1 MPQPAGFAARFPV
14 LSLRQTLM
22 LGVALGILLPALF
35 LAYFQVT
42 AKLQTEVALRVEA
55 PMRQYAEVLSRGM
68 AVAVWNLDRGVA
80 SELVDAVMRNPDVVS
95 VTVTD
100 EFQDVFV
107 RKHNDNLSPGATLN
121 DQRDIIYN
129 GTRVGRLT
137 VEMTSQRIER
147 EMRQDLLR
155 FALALVLQMALA
167 FLVIWPLFN
176 RRVLKPLLELRED
189 ARRLA
194 RGELALPLSPQ
205 RKDEMGELAH
215 ALDTMR
221 MDLAALMA
229 EREHKTQ
236 ALQQELTER
245 ARTEEALRVSQT
257 KFKAIFD
264 ASPVS
269 MSVSRVG
276 DDIQTMD
283 VNSAWVRVFGIERE
297 VAMGTNGIRTGI
309 WKDVAQRHEAMRLLQ
324 EEGELIGYRA
334 WMLHGVTRAE
344 MLCELSG
351 RMVTL
356 GGERVLIMAFDD
368 ITAKHR
374 YEENILQLNA
384 TLEHRVQDRTQ
395 ELSTTLAQLTAAQS
409 ELVRAEKMSALG
421 SLVAGIAHELN
432 TPIGNSLTV
441 ASTLQDH
448 ANTFANSMAQGLTRS
463 RLEEFV
469 GNTRQG
475 AGILMRG
482 LQHAAEL
489 VSSFKQVA
497 VDQTSLNRRSFDL
510 QATVSEIL
518 LTLGPTIRK
527 SNHQVESD
535 IADGIVMDSYPG
547 PLGQVL
553 TNLINNALLHAFEG
567 VERGTVRV
575 SASLTSEGAVRLMVR
590 DNGAGIPA
598 AHLPR
603 VFDPFFTTKL
613 GQGGSGLG
621 LNIVYNLVTKSL
633 GGTVHVA
640 SSPGEGA
647 TFSMVLPRLAPAVA
661 FDPSEPEALAR

>member
-1 MPQPAGFAARFPV
+1 LTQFASITARWFH

-42 AKLQTEVALRVEA
+42 AKLQTEVALRVEV

-80 SELVDAVMRNPDVVS
+80 LELVDAVMRNPDVVS
-95 VTVTD
+95 VTVND
-100 EFQDVFV
+100 EFKDVFV
-107 RKHNDNLSPGATLN
+107 RKQNESLSADAKLT
-121 DQRDIIYN
+121 DQRDIVYN

-137 VEMTSQRIER
+137 VAMTSQRIER
-147 EMRQDLLR
+147 EMREDLMR
-155 FALALVLQMALA
+155 FLLALLLQMALA

-176 RRVLKPLLELRED
+176 RRVLKPMLELRED

-194 RGELALPLSPQ
+194 RGELSLPLSPQ
-205 RKDEMGELAH
+205 RKDEMGELAQ
-215 ALDTMR
+215 ALDVMR
-221 MDLAALMA
+221 TDLAALMT
-229 EREHKTQ
+229 EREQKTL
-236 ALQQELTER
+236 ALQQELVER
-245 ARTEEALRVSQT
+245 ERTEEALRVSQT
-257 KFKAIFD
+257 KFAAIFD
-264 ASPVS
+264 ASPIA
-269 MSVSRVG
+269 MSVSLIDGEVR
-276 DDIQTMD
+276 TLE
-283 VNSAWVRVFGIERE
+283 VNTAWSRVFGFQKEG
-297 VAMGTNGIRTGI
+297 VVGSNGVKLGVWRDL
-309 WKDVAQRHEAMRLLQ
+309 DVRQQVLDTIDAHGA
-324 EEGELIGYRA
+324 ISDSRA
-334 WMLHGVTRAE
+334 WMLRGVERKGI
-344 MLCELSG
+344 LCELSG
-351 RMVTL
+351 RVVNL
-356 GGERVLIMAFDD
+356 GGERVLIMAFED
-368 ITAKHR
+368 ITGKYQ

-384 TLEHRVQDRTQ
+384 TLEHRVQERTQ
-395 ELSTTLAQLTAAQS
+395 ELSSALNQLTAAQS

-448 ANTFANSMAQGLTRS
+448 ANSFANGMAQGLTRS

-469 GNTRQG
+469 SNTRQG

-497 VDQTSLNRRSFDL
+497 VDQTSLNRRSFNL
-510 QATVSEIL
+510 EAMVNEIL

-527 SNHQVESD
+527 SNHQVQSH
-535 IADGIVMDSYPG
+535 IANNIVMDSYPG

-553 TNLINNALLHAFEG
+553 TNLIYNALLHAFDGIEN
-567 VERGTVRV
+567 GTVQVR
-575 SASLTSEGAVRLMVR
+575 AELTDSGAVRLLVS
-590 DNGAGIPA
+590 DNGVGIA
-598 AHLPR
+598 QGHLAR

-640 SSPGEGA
+640 SSPGQGA
-647 TFSMVLPRLAPAVA
+647 TFSMVLPRIAPAIPV
-661 FDPSEPEALAR
+661 DQVDPEALAR

>member
-1 MPQPAGFAARFPV
+1 
-14 LSLRQTLM
+14 M

-107 RKHNDNLSPGATLN
+107 RKHNDSLTPGATLS

-194 RGELALPLSPQ
+194 RGELALPLSHQ

-229 EREHKTQ
+229 EREQKTQ

-276 DDIQTMD
+276 DDIQTID

-297 VAMGTNGIRTGI
+297 VAIGTNGIRTGI

-351 RMVTL
+351 RMVAL

-384 TLEHRVQDRTQ
+384 TLEHRVQERTQ

-527 SNHQVESD
+527 SNHQVECD

-567 VERGTVRV
+567 IERGTVHV
-575 SASLTSEGAVRLMVR
+575 SASLTSDGAVRLMVR

>member
-1 MPQPAGFAARFPV
+1 MAQRVGN
-14 LSLRQTLM
+14 LSLRQTLI
-22 LGVALGILLPALF
+22 LGVAVGILLPALF

-42 AKLQTEVALRVEA
+42 SKLETEVKLRVEA

-95 VTVTD
+95 VTVND
-100 EFQDVFV
+100 EFHEVFV
-107 RKHNDNLSPGATLN
+107 RKHNDAAPEGPTLS
-121 DQRDIIYN
+121 DERDIIYN
-129 GTRVGRLT
+129 GARVGRLT
-137 VEMTSQRIER
+137 VEMTAQRIQR

-155 FALALVLQMALA
+155 FALALLVQMALA
-167 FLVIWPLFN
+167 FVFIWPLFN
-176 RRVLKPLLELRED
+176 RRVLKPLLQLREE
-189 ARRLA
+189 ASRLA
-194 RGELALPLSPQ
+194 RGELEMPLAWQ
-205 RKDEMGELAH
+205 RKDEMGELAQ

-221 MDLAALMA
+221 NDLAGLLR
-229 EREHKTQ
+229 ERELKNA
-236 ALQQELTER
+236 ALQTELTER

-257 KFKAIFD
+257 KFAAIFD
-264 ASPVS
+264 ASPAA
-269 MSVSRVG
+269 MSVSRV
-276 DDIQTMD
+276 DADTTTID
-283 VNSAWVRVFGIERE
+283 VNSAWVRLFGLERAA
-297 VAMGTNGIRTGI
+297 VIGSNGARTGI
-309 WKDVAQRHEAMRLLQ
+309 WKNAQERDHGMRILRQ
-324 EEGELIGYRA
+324 TGELSDYRT
-334 WMLHGVTRAE
+334 WMYRSAGKIE

-351 RMVTL
+351 RLVTL
-356 GGERVLIMAFDD
+356 GGEQVLIMAFDD

-384 TLEHRVQDRTQ
+384 TLEHRVQERTQ
-395 ELSTTLAQLTAAQS
+395 ELSTTLSQLTAAQA

-448 ANTFANSMAQGLTRS
+448 ANHFAATAAQGLTRS
-463 RLEEFV
+463 RLDEFV
-469 GNTRQG
+469 NNTRQG

-497 VDQTSLNRRSFDL
+497 VDQTSLNRRTFDL

-527 SNHQVESD
+527 SNHRVEYD
-535 IADGIVMDSYPG
+535 IAPDIVMDSYPG
-547 PLGQVL
+547 PLGQVI
-553 TNLINNALLHAFEG
+553 TNLINNALLHAFDGMEQG
-567 VERGTVRV
+567 CVKV
-575 SASLTSEGAVRLMVR
+575 SASLTSDSAVRLQVS
-590 DNGAGIPA
+590 DNGVGIPA
-598 AHLPR
+598 AHLTR

-621 LNIVYNLVTKSL
+621 LNIVYNLVTRSL
-633 GGTVHVA
+633 GGAVHVA
-640 SSPGEGA
+640 SVPGEGA
-647 TFSMVLPRLAPAVA
+647 TFSLLLPRHAPVPLLEDA
-661 FDPSEPEALAR
+661 EPEAIAT

>member
-1 MPQPAGFAARFPV
+1 
-14 LSLRQTLM
+14 M

-42 AKLQTEVALRVEA
+42 AKLKTEVALRVEA

-107 RKHNDNLSPGATLN
+107 RKHNDALPPGTTLS

-155 FALALVLQMALA
+155 FGLALVLQMALA

-221 MDLAALMA
+221 TDLAALMA
-229 EREHKTQ
+229 EREQKTQ
-236 ALQQELTER
+236 ALQLELAER
-245 ARTEEALRVSQT
+245 ERTEEALRVSQT

-283 VNSAWVRVFGIERE
+283 VNSAWVRVFGLDRE
-297 VAMGTNGIRTGI
+297 VAIGSNGARTGI
-309 WKDVAQRHEAMRLLQ
+309 WKDVAQREEGNRILQ
-324 EEGELIGYRA
+324 ERGELTGYRA

-351 RMVTL
+351 RMVVL

-384 TLEHRVQDRTQ
+384 TLEHRVQERTQ
-395 ELSTTLAQLTAAQS
+395 ELSATLAQLTAAQG

-448 ANTFANSMAQGLTRS
+448 ANSFSNGMAQGLTRS

-527 SNHQVESD
+527 SNHQVECD
-535 IADGIVMDSYPG
+535 IAEGIVMDSYPG

-567 VERGTVRV
+567 IERGTVQV
-575 SASLTSEGAVRLMVR
+575 NASLMEDGTVRLLVI
-590 DNGAGIPA
+590 DNGTGIPQ

-640 SSPGEGA
+640 SSPGHGA
-647 TFSMVLPRLAPAVA
+647 TFSMVLPRMAPVVA
-661 FDPSEPEALAR
+661 FDQAEPEALAR

>member
-42 AKLQTEVALRVEA
+42 AKLKTEVALRVEA

-80 SELVDAVMRNPDVVS
+80 SELVEAVMRNPDVVS

-107 RKHNDNLSPGATLN
+107 RKHNGSLAPGATLN

-137 VEMTSQRIER
+137 VEMTAQRIER
-147 EMRQDLLR
+147 EMRQDLTL

-176 RRVLKPLLELRED
+176 RRVLKPLLELRGD
-189 ARRLA
+189 ALRLA

-205 RKDEMGELAH
+205 RKDEMGELAQ

-221 MDLAALMA
+221 TDLAALMA
-229 EREHKTQ
+229 EREQKTL
-236 ALQQELTER
+236 ALQQELAER
-245 ARTEEALRVSQT
+245 QRTEEALRVSQT

-264 ASPVS
+264 ASPIA
-269 MSVSRVG
+269 MSVTLLGAEVR
-276 DDIQTMD
+276 TLD
-283 VNSAWVRVFGIERE
+283 VNTAWTRLFGIQRELAIGSNGERLG
-297 VAMGTNGIRTGI
+297 VWRDQDIRS
-309 WKDVAQRHEAMRLLQ
+309 RHLQ
-324 EEGELIGYRA
+324 LVDGQGEISGYKA
-334 WMLHGVTRAE
+334 WMLRGEERQQI
-344 MLCELSG
+344 LCELSG
-351 RMVTL
+351 RVVML

-368 ITAKHR
+368 ITGKHR

-384 TLEHRVQDRTQ
+384 TLEQRVQERTQ
-395 ELSTTLAQLTAAQS
+395 ELSTTLVQLTAAQS
-409 ELVRAEKMSALG
+409 ELVRTEKMSALG

-448 ANTFANSMAQGLTRS
+448 ANSFANTMAQGLTRS

-469 GNTRQG
+469 SNTRQG

-497 VDQTSLNRRSFDL
+497 VDQTSLNRRTFDL
-510 QATVSEIL
+510 QATVNEIL

-527 SNHQVESD
+527 SNHVVECD

-567 VERGTVRV
+567 VERGTVHV
-575 SASLTSEGAVRLMVR
+575 SASITSSGAVRLMVR

-640 SSPGEGA
+640 SNPGEGA

-661 FDPSEPEALAR
+661 FDLSETEASAR

>member
-1 MPQPAGFAARFPV
+1 MPQSTGFFARLPL

-80 SELVDAVMRNPDVVS
+80 GELVDAVMRNPDVVS
-95 VTVTD
+95 VTVAD
-100 EFQDVFV
+100 EFQEVFV
-107 RKHNDNLSPGATLN
+107 RRHNDGLQPGPTLM

-137 VEMTSQRIER
+137 VEMTAQRIER

-176 RRVLKPLLELRED
+176 RRVLKPLLELRAD

-205 RKDEMGELAH
+205 RKDEMGELAG

-221 MDLAALMA
+221 QDLAALMA
-229 EREHKTQ
+229 EREQKTQ
-236 ALQQELTER
+236 ALQQELIER

-264 ASPVS
+264 ASPAA
-269 MSVSRVG
+269 MSVSRVNE
-276 DDIQTMD
+276 DTTTLD
-283 VNSAWVRVFGIERE
+283 VNIAWVRLFGLDRER
-297 VAMGTNGIRTGI
+297 VIGSNGARTGI
-309 WKDVAQRHEAMRLLQ
+309 WRDPGERDRGMRILRQ
-324 EEGELIGYRA
+324 TGELSDYRT
-334 WMLHGVTRAE
+334 WMYRSNGQVE

-351 RMVTL
+351 RLVTL
-356 GGERVLIMAFDD
+356 GDEKVLIMAFDD

-384 TLEHRVQDRTQ
+384 TLEQRVAERTQ
-395 ELSTTLAQLTAAQS
+395 ELSTTLAQLTAAQG

-448 ANTFANSMAQGLTRS
+448 ATSFSASMGQGLTRS
-463 RLEEFV
+463 RLDEFV
-469 GNTRQG
+469 NNTRQG

-497 VDQTSLNRRSFDL
+497 VDQTSLNRRTFNLAS
-510 QATVSEIL
+510 TVSEIL

-527 SNHQVESD
+527 SNHQVECE
-535 IADGIVMDSYPG
+535 IHADIVMDSYPG

-567 VERGTVRV
+567 VPH
-575 SASLTSEGAVRLMVR
+575 GAVRVTASMAEDGSVHLLVS
-590 DNGAGIPA
+590 DNGSGIPQ
-598 AHLPR
+598 AHLAR

-621 LNIVYNLVTKSL
+621 LNIVYNLVTKTL

-640 SSPGEGA
+640 SEVGHGA
-647 TFSMVLPRLAPAVA
+647 TFRMVLPRSAPVVA
-661 FDPSEPEALAR
+661 FDNPEPEPLAR

>member
-1 MPQPAGFAARFPV
+1 M
-14 LSLRQTLM
+14 RQTLM

-42 AKLQTEVALRVEA
+42 AKLKTEVALRVEA

-107 RKHNDNLSPGATLN
+107 RKHNDALPPGTTLS

-155 FALALVLQMALA
+155 FGLALVLQMALA

-221 MDLAALMA
+221 TDLAALMA
-229 EREHKTQ
+229 EREQKTQ
-236 ALQQELTER
+236 ALQLELAER
-245 ARTEEALRVSQT
+245 ERTEEALRVSQT

-283 VNSAWVRVFGIERE
+283 VNSAWVRVFGLDRE
-297 VAMGTNGIRTGI
+297 VAIGSNGARTGI
-309 WKDVAQRHEAMRLLQ
+309 WKDVAQREEGNRILQ
-324 EEGELIGYRA
+324 ERGELTGYRA

-351 RMVTL
+351 RMVVL

-384 TLEHRVQDRTQ
+384 TLEHRVQERTQ
-395 ELSTTLAQLTAAQS
+395 ELSATLAQLTAAQG

-448 ANTFANSMAQGLTRS
+448 ANSFSNGMAQGLTRS

-527 SNHQVESD
+527 SNHQVECD
-535 IADGIVMDSYPG
+535 IAEGIVMDSYPG

-567 VERGTVRV
+567 IERGTVQV
-575 SASLTSEGAVRLMVR
+575 NASLMEDGTVRLLVI
-590 DNGAGIPA
+590 DNGTGIPQ

-640 SSPGEGA
+640 SSPGHGA
-647 TFSMVLPRLAPAVA
+647 TFSMVLPRMAPVVA
-661 FDPSEPEALAR
+661 FDQAEPEALAR

>member
-107 RKHNDNLSPGATLN
+107 RKHNDNLSPGATLS

-205 RKDEMGELAH
+205 RKDEMGELGH

-229 EREHKTQ
+229 EREQKTQ

-276 DDIQTMD
+276 DDIQTID

-297 VAMGTNGIRTGI
+297 VAIGTNGIRTGI
-309 WKDVAQRHEAMRLLQ
+309 WKYVAQRHEAMRLLQ

-351 RMVTL
+351 RMVAL

-384 TLEHRVQDRTQ
+384 TLEHRVQERTQ
-395 ELSTTLAQLTAAQS
+395 ELSATLAQLTAAQS

-448 ANTFANSMAQGLTRS
+448 ANTFADSMAQGLTRS

-527 SNHQVESD
+527 SNHQVECD

-567 VERGTVRV
+567 IERGTVHV
-575 SASLTSEGAVRLMVR
+575 SASLTSDGAVRLMVR

>member
-1 MPQPAGFAARFPV
+1 LVQKNGFAVKFPS

-22 LGVALGILLPALF
+22 LGAALGILLPALF

-42 AKLQTEVALRVEA
+42 SKLKTEVKLRVEA

-95 VTVTD
+95 VTVID
-100 EFQDVFV
+100 EFRDVFV
-107 RKHNDNLSPGATLN
+107 RKHSDTASSVPTLT
-121 DQRDIIYN
+121 DERDISYN
-129 GTRVGRLT
+129 GARVGRLT
-137 VEMTSQRIER
+137 VEMSPERIER
-147 EMRQDLLR
+147 EVRQDLMR
-155 FALALVLQMALA
+155 FMLALLVQMALA
-167 FLVIWPLFN
+167 FLFIWPLFN
-176 RRVLKPLLELRED
+176 RRVLKPLLQLRED
-189 ARRLA
+189 ASRLA
-194 RGELALPLSPQ
+194 RGELDQPLAWQ
-205 RKDEMGELAH
+205 RQDEMGELAH

-221 MDLAALMA
+221 TDLAALMS
-229 EREHKTQ
+229 ERAQKTA
-236 ALQQELTER
+236 ALQTELTER
-245 ARTEEALRVSQT
+245 KRTEEALRVSQT
-257 KFKAIFD
+257 KFAAIFD
-264 ASPVS
+264 ASPIA
-269 MSVSRVG
+269 MSVSLV
-276 DDIQTMD
+276 DPDVLTVD
-283 VNSAWVRVFGIERE
+283 VNSAWVRVFGLDRNA
-297 VAMGTNGIRTGI
+297 VVGSNGAHVGI
-309 WKDVAQRHEAMRLLQ
+309 WRDPVSRREALRIL
-324 EEGELIGYRA
+324 EATGELEGFKS
-334 WMLHGVTRAE
+334 WMQRGQSKE
-344 MLCELSG
+344 PMLCELSG
-351 RMVTL
+351 RVVQL
-356 GGERVLIMAFDD
+356 GSDRVLIMAYDD
-368 ITAKHR
+368 ITAKHQ

-384 TLEHRVQDRTQ
+384 TLEQRVEERTQ
-395 ELSTTLAQLTAAQS
+395 ELSTTLTQLTVAQA

-448 ANTFANSMAQGLTRS
+448 ANAFSSSMAQGLTRS
-463 RLEEFV
+463 RLDEFV

-497 VDQTSLNRRSFDL
+497 VDQTSLNRRTFDL
-510 QATVSEIL
+510 HATVNEIL

-527 SNHQVESD
+527 SNHRVLCD
-535 IADGIVMDSYPG
+535 IAPDIVMDSYPG

-567 VERGTVRV
+567 VSQGCVQV
-575 SASLTSEGAVRLMVR
+575 AASLTSDGAVRLQVS
-590 DNGAGIPA
+590 DNGVGIPA

-621 LNIVYNLVTKSL
+621 LNIVYNLVTRSL

-640 SSPGEGA
+640 SNPGEGA
-647 TFSMVLPRLAPAVA
+647 TFSLVLPRHAPVLAMESV
-661 FDPSEPEALAR
+661 EPEALAT

>member
-42 AKLQTEVALRVEA
+42 AKLKTEVALRVEA

-107 RKHNDNLSPGATLN
+107 RKHNDALPPGTTLS

-155 FALALVLQMALA
+155 FGLALVLQMALA

-221 MDLAALMA
+221 TDLAALMA
-229 EREHKTQ
+229 EREQKTQ
-236 ALQQELTER
+236 ALQLELAER
-245 ARTEEALRVSQT
+245 ERTEEALRVSQT

-283 VNSAWVRVFGIERE
+283 VNSAWVRVFGLDRE
-297 VAMGTNGIRTGI
+297 VAIGSNGARTGI
-309 WKDVAQRHEAMRLLQ
+309 WKDVAQREEGNRILQ
-324 EEGELIGYRA
+324 ERGELTGYRA

-351 RMVTL
+351 RMVVL

-384 TLEHRVQDRTQ
+384 TLEHRVQERTQ
-395 ELSTTLAQLTAAQS
+395 ELSATLAQLTAAQG

-448 ANTFANSMAQGLTRS
+448 ANSFSNGMAQGLTRS

-527 SNHQVESD
+527 SNHQVECD
-535 IADGIVMDSYPG
+535 IAEGIVMDSYPG

-567 VERGTVRV
+567 IERGTVQV
-575 SASLTSEGAVRLMVR
+575 NASLMEDGTVRLLVI
-590 DNGAGIPA
+590 DNGTGIPQ

-640 SSPGEGA
+640 SSPGHGA
-647 TFSMVLPRLAPAVA
+647 TFSMVLPRMAPVVA
-661 FDPSEPEALAR
+661 FDQAEPEALAR